1 MEELTLEQILL
12 QSLEEQKQIN
22 RKLSQLLE
30 PTMGFC
36 EPPGDVWIYANRTHA
51 GMLWYGIKDG
61 EPFVYPH
68 KAIRGYLTELKFERV
83 ERRGKEVIKLQTV
96 LSCKGQTHV
105 IESGHDSHF
114 SKGLLSAIATVPPGM
129 LQDTPVTIVPQAGS
143 DENVLFCR
151 VYLGDVSLEGL
162 YKEDT
167 DFRPIAKAALA
178 AVGKP
183 KE

>member
-30 PTMGFC
+30 PPMGFC
-36 EPPGDVWIYANRTHA
+36 EPPGVVWIYANRAHA

-61 EPFVYPH
+61 EPFAYLHNAV
-68 KAIRGYLTELKFERV
+68 RGYLTGLKFERV
-83 ERRGKEVIKLQTV
+83 ERRGKEVIKLQTF
-96 LSCKGQTHV
+96 LSCNYV

-162 YKEDT
+162 YNEDT
-167 DFRPIAKAALA
+167 DFRAVAKAALA